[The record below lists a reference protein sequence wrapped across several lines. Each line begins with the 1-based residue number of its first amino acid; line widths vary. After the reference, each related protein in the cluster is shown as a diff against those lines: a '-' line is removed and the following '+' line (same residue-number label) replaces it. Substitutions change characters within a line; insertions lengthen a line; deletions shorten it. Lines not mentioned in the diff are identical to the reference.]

1 MHINEKKHGQEDR
14 LNRKKKMIW
23 CGVLLIFSVLLCMIL
38 STGLF
43 YRKKHSQT
51 QLESKLPQEKTY
63 NKNEKIRV
71 LIKTNGFSGAFHAM
85 VQLQAESG
93 LKITSGEN
101 VVECEAGQVVSI
113 APDDERF
120 QTGTIL
126 VESRCEGEKV
136 TISSLNRG
144 YGVPSYRG
152 RLELFRTAE
161 GIVIINELLLEEYLY
176 AVVPSEMPASYELE
190 ALKAQAV
197 CARSYAYNQSRNYAY
212 PEYQAHVDDSTSFQ
226 VYGNSTEKESTV
238 QAVDF
243 TCGEKIW
250 YNNQVA
256 TAYYYSTSCGKTASI
271 TAWGSDF
278 DASNQ
283 YLKSINVCNEKGEP
297 YESSLPWH
305 RWKATVAEQT
315 MSDLIELNTGTE
327 IGTLLNLAVTKEGD
341 GGIVQEITA
350 VGTTGKIV
358 VKTENKIRSALG
370 GSGYTI
376 EKQDGT
382 VVNSTKLLP
391 SAFFTIE
398 KKNGKYIL
406 HGGGYGHGIGMSQN
420 GANEMAKQGKNYK
433 QILQMFYTGV
443 SVK

>member
-1 MHINEKKHGQEDR
+1 MHIHEKKHGQEDKV
-14 LNRKKKMIW
+14 NRKKKMI
-23 CGVLLIFSVLLCMIL
+23 CYGVLLILLVLLYAIL
-38 STGLF
+38 SVGLSH
-43 YRKKHSQT
+43 RKKHSQT
-51 QLESKLPQEKTY
+51 RLESELPQKITY

-71 LIKTNGFSGAFHAM
+71 LIKTNGFSQVAHPE
-85 VQLQAESG
+85 VWLQAESG
-93 LKITSGEN
+93 LKVINGEN
-101 VVECEAGQVVSI
+101 VVECEAGQVITI
-113 APDDERF
+113 APNDERF
-120 QTGTIL
+120 QTGTIS
-126 VESRCEGEKV
+126 VESRREGEKV
-136 TISSLNRG
+136 MISSLKRG
-144 YGVPSYRG
+144 YGAPSYRG
-152 RLELFRTAE
+152 KLELICTAE

-197 CARSYAYNQSRNYAY
+197 CARSYAYNQSRSYGY

-226 VYGNSTEKESTV
+226 VYGNSAEKESAI
-238 QAVDF
+238 QAVDS

-278 DASNQ
+278 NEANQ
-283 YLKSINVCNEKGEP
+283 YLKSIDVCSEKGES
-297 YESSLPWH
+297 YESSLPWY
-305 RWKATVAEQT
+305 RWTATIPEHK
-315 MSDLIELNTGTE
+315 MSDLVELNTGKE

-350 VGTTGKIV
+350 VGTTGKTI

-370 GSGYTI
+370 GSGYQI
-376 EKQDGT
+376 LKQDGT
-382 VVNSTKLLP
+382 IVNSTKLLP

-398 KKNGKYIL
+398 KKNGNYIL

-420 GANEMAKQGKNYK
+420 GANEMAKQGKTYK